1 MCVCHTEKIE
11 TPGLVFKCAQ
21 MDIDILVQQLNLTH
35 IDKSIHA
42 YLDRIITSIKE
53 AAESGSNILVYEL
66 LLLNLNDIQ
75 ALRNEILTL
84 FPDMEVTII
93 DKRIY
98 IDWS

>member
-1 MCVCHTEKIE
+1 
-11 TPGLVFKCAQ
+11 
-21 MDIDILVQQLNLTH
+21 MDIDKLIQQFNLTH
-35 IDKSIHA
+35 IDKSIQA

-66 LLLNLNDIQ
+66 IVLHPRDIQ
-75 ALRNEILTL
+75 QIRNELLTL
-84 FPDMEVTII
+84 FPDMEITII

>member
-1 MCVCHTEKIE
+1 
-11 TPGLVFKCAQ
+11 
-21 MDIDILVQQLNLTH
+21 MDINTLIQQFNLTH
-35 IDKSIHA
+35 IDKSIQA

-66 LLLNLNDIQ
+66 IVLSIQDIQ
-75 ALRNEILTL
+75 QIRNELLTL